1 MNCKTGYVPEER
13 ADRKGMS
20 VTEKFLS
27 MEYGPAP
34 EDPREAL
41 VWLDRHGRKLG
52 HFIGGSF
59 RPPVDGV
66 YFDTMDPSTGEPL
79 ASVAQGSAA
88 DIDAAVKAARGAL
101 PLWQGLTA
109 HARARFL
116 YALARQVQKHSRR
129 LAVLETMD
137 NGKPIRESR
146 DLDIPLVARHFYH
159 HAGWEQL
166 LPQEFPGYVACGVVG
181 QIIPW
186 NFPLL
191 MLAWKIAPALAT
203 GNTVVLK
210 PAEFTPLTALAFA
223 EICQEINLPAGVVN
237 IVTGDG
243 RTGEAL
249 G

>member
-1 MNCKTGYVPEER
+1 
-13 ADRKGMS
+13 MS

-88 DIDAAVKAARGAL
+88 DIHAAVKAPPGAL
-101 PLWQGLTA
+101 PEGQTLTP
-109 HARARFL
+109 HPPARSRFSPAR
-116 YALARQVQKHSRR
+116 
-129 LAVLETMD
+129 
-137 NGKPIRESR
+137 
-146 DLDIPLVARHFYH
+146 
-159 HAGWEQL
+159 
-166 LPQEFPGYVACGVVG
+166 
-181 QIIPW
+181 
-186 NFPLL
+186 
-191 MLAWKIAPALAT
+191 
-203 GNTVVLK
+203 
-210 PAEFTPLTALAFA
+210 
-223 EICQEINLPAGVVN
+223 
-237 IVTGDG
+237 
-243 RTGEAL
+243 L